1 MGVQCRH
8 KLRARKF
15 AWLFDS
21 AMLATFRSSSCRARA
36 DFSSSG
42 GCSTVL
48 HGFGKLLEFATLV
61 ATVVF
66 VARKDIFLFPKVVEV
81 EQLFCLFFRNAAVKI
96 QKILSSL
103 YVEQQS
109 AARICRKI
117 RVRKP
122 IFAQFVPHGKMR
134 MRIVDKIALF
144 LRFKDIIVPVCDHFA
159 ADKPKDS
166 CFDYHLTP
174 LRVRILFL
182 SD

>member
-1 MGVQCRH
+1 MSQTKG
-8 KLRARKF
+8 AKF
-15 AWLFDS
+15 ACLFDS
-21 AMLATFRSSSCRARA
+21 AKLATRRSSSCRARA

-42 GCSTVL
+42 GCGTVMPRSV
-48 HGFGKLLEFATLV
+48 KSSEFATLV
-61 ATVVF
+61 TAVVF
-66 VARKDIFLFPKVVEV
+66 VARKDIFLFPKIVEV
-81 EQLFCLFFRNAAVKI
+81 QQPFCLFFRNAAIKI

-122 IFAQFVPHGKMR
+122 IFAQFVPHVKMR

-144 LRFKDIIVPVCDHFA
+144 LFFKDIIVPVCDHFA

-166 CFDYHLTP
+166 CFDYHLIP

-182 SD
+182 SDRPRR